1 MRRFNLLLG
10 ILLLWT
16 MFTSVGQAFADS
28 PDDINLIVGGK
39 MLSPDV
45 PPQII
50 HDRTMVPIRIISEEL
65 GAKVDWDLAQQKV
78 HISNGTS
85 DITMWVGKNTAKVN
99 GNDKSLDAPPLLKND
114 RTLVPIRFI
123 AETLGTTVGWEQDT
137 QTVYVNK
144 VYSFSTNG
152 NNIVNGAIY
161 QRGQDLYVPL
171 SKISSV
177 VSDFQ
182 LNGDQIVYQGQ
193 TISLNNEGKSLWNAR
208 KMDTGWVVPL
218 SVLENQLK
226 LGTSVNGLNIS
237 VSKQTAKLLS
247 INEENGHILIQ
258 TDHGVKPNDF
268 TLDTP
273 DRIVLDFPDTVLSD
287 SLQNSISFNNG
298 LGIVKSASNST
309 TSDQS
314 SIVREI
320 RLSQYSDNPAIVRVV
335 VELTQK
341 SKYQLKTGS
350 NTIDLSLEQSPVLP
364 SDPNADQ
371 PTNSQGS
378 VVVIDAGHG
387 GKDTGAVGATGDYE
401 KDITL
406 AIANMVTGDLKQD
419 GVKVIETRDDDSYPT
434 LQDRVDLANNSNAD
448 LFLSIHMNSFLPTA
462 HGTEIWY
469 DTPQS
474 SDFANTLHSHLIAA
488 TGFTDRG
495 VKSTGYYVIKN
506 TKMPS
511 SLVEV
516 GFITN
521 PTENSQLLNAD
532 FQQKVAKALADAI
545 NEYLT
550 THQK

>member
-16 MFTSVGQAFADS
+16 MFTAVGQAFADS
-28 PDDINLIVGGK
+28 SDDINLIVGGK

-45 PPQII
+45 PPLLV

-78 HISNGTS
+78 HISNGAS
-85 DITMWVGKNTAKVN
+85 DITMWVGKSTAKVN
-99 GNDKSLDAPPLLKND
+99 GKDKTLDAPPLLKND

-123 AETLGTTVGWEQDT
+123 AESMGTTVGWEQNT

-144 VYSFSTNG
+144 VYSLSTNG
-152 NNIVNGAIY
+152 NMLGNGGIY
-161 QRGQDLYVPL
+161 QRDQDLYVPL
-171 SKISSV
+171 ADISSV
-177 VSDFQ
+177 TSDFRI
-182 LNGDQIVYQGQ
+182 NGDQAIYRGQ
-193 TISLNNEGKSLWNAR
+193 TISLNTEGKTLWKAR

-218 SVLENQLK
+218 STLANQLK
-226 LGTSVNGLNIS
+226 LGTSVNGLKIS
-237 VSKQTAKLLS
+237 VVKQTTSLLS
-247 INEENGHILIQ
+247 IKEDNGHILIQ
-258 TDHGVKPNDF
+258 ADHQVKPNDF
-268 TLDTP
+268 VLDTP
-273 DRIVLDFPDTVLSD
+273 DRVVLDFPDTVISN
-287 SLQNSISFNNG
+287 SLRNSISFNNG
-298 LGIVKSASNST
+298 IGIVETASAST
-309 TSDQS
+309 TSGQS

-320 RLSQYSDNPAIVRVV
+320 RMSQYSDNPATVRVV

-341 SKYQLKTGS
+341 SKYHLTMSS
-350 NTIDLSLEQSPVLP
+350 NTIDLGLEQTPIQSTD
-364 SDPNADQ
+364 SNAGQ
-371 PTNSQGS
+371 ASGQGS

-387 GKDTGAVGATGDYE
+387 GKDTGAIGATGDNE
-401 KDITL
+401 KDLTL
-406 AIANMVTGDLKQD
+406 SIANLVTSDLQKD

-434 LQDRVDLANNSNAD
+434 LQDRVDLANNSNAN
-448 LFLSIHMNSFLPTA
+448 LFLSIHMNSFLPSA
-462 HGTEIWY
+462 HGTETWY

-474 SDFANTLHSHLIAA
+474 ADFANTLHSHLIAA

>member
-16 MFTSVGQAFADS
+16 MFTAVGQAFADS
-28 PDDINLIVGGK
+28 SDDINLIVGGK

-45 PPQII
+45 PPLLV

-78 HISNGTS
+78 HISNGAS
-85 DITMWVGKNTAKVN
+85 DITMWVGKSTAKVN
-99 GNDKSLDAPPLLKND
+99 GKDKTLDAPPLLKND

-123 AETLGTTVGWEQDT
+123 AESMGTTVGWEQNT

-144 VYSFSTNG
+144 VYSLSTNG
-152 NNIVNGAIY
+152 NMLGNGGIY
-161 QRGQDLYVPL
+161 QRDQDLYVPL
-171 SKISSV
+171 ADISSV
-177 VSDFQ
+177 TSDFRI
-182 LNGDQIVYQGQ
+182 NGDQAIYRGQ
-193 TISLNNEGKSLWNAR
+193 TISLNTEGKTLWKAR
-208 KMDTGWVVPL
+208 KMDTGWVIPL
-218 SVLENQLK
+218 STLANQLK
-226 LGTSVNGLNIS
+226 LGTSVNGLKIS
-237 VSKQTAKLLS
+237 VVKQTTSLLS
-247 INEENGHILIQ
+247 IKEDNGHILIQ
-258 TDHGVKPNDF
+258 ADHQVKPNDF
-268 TLDTP
+268 VLDTP
-273 DRIVLDFPDTVLSD
+273 DRVVLDFPDTVISN
-287 SLQNSISFNNG
+287 SLRNSISFNNG
-298 LGIVKSASNST
+298 IGIVETASAST
-309 TSDQS
+309 TSGQS

-320 RLSQYSDNPAIVRVV
+320 RMSQYSDNPATVRVV

-341 SKYQLKTGS
+341 SKYHLTMSS
-350 NTIDLSLEQSPVLP
+350 NTIDLGLEQTPIQSTD
-364 SDPNADQ
+364 SNAGQ
-371 PTNSQGS
+371 ASGQGS

-387 GKDTGAVGATGDYE
+387 GKDTGAIGATGDNE
-401 KDITL
+401 KDLTL
-406 AIANMVTGDLKQD
+406 SIANLVTSDLQKD

-434 LQDRVDLANNSNAD
+434 LQDRVDLANNSNAN
-448 LFLSIHMNSFLPTA
+448 LFLSIHMNSFLPSA
-462 HGTEIWY
+462 HGTETWY

-474 SDFANTLHSHLIAA
+474 ADFANTLHSHLIAA

>member
-16 MFTSVGQAFADS
+16 MFTAVGQAFADS
-28 PDDINLIVGGK
+28 SDDINLIVGGK

-45 PPQII
+45 PPLLV

-78 HISNGTS
+78 HISNEAS
-85 DITMWVGKNTAKVN
+85 DITMWVGKSTAKVN
-99 GNDKSLDAPPLLKND
+99 GKDKTLDAPPLLKND
-114 RTLVPIRFI
+114 RTLVPIRFV
-123 AETLGTTVGWEQDT
+123 AEAMGTTVGWEQNT

-144 VYSFSTNG
+144 VYSLSTNG
-152 NNIVNGAIY
+152 NMLGNGGIY
-161 QRGQDLYVPL
+161 QRDQDLYVPL
-171 SKISSV
+171 ANISSV
-177 VSDFQ
+177 TSDLR
-182 LNGDQIVYQGQ
+182 LNGDQAVYRGQ
-193 TISLNNEGKSLWNAR
+193 TISLNTEGQTLWKAR

-218 SVLENQLK
+218 STLANQLK

-237 VSKQTAKLLS
+237 VVKQTTNLLS
-247 INEENGHILIQ
+247 IKEDNGHILIQ
-258 TDHGVKPNDF
+258 TDHEVKPNDF
-268 TLDTP
+268 VLDTP
-273 DRIVLDFPDTVLSD
+273 DRVVLDFPDTVISD
-287 SLQNSISFNNG
+287 SLRNSMSFNNG
-298 LGIVKSASNST
+298 IGIVEAASASST
-309 TSDQS
+309 SGQS

-320 RLSQYSDNPAIVRVV
+320 RMSQYTDNPATVRVV

-341 SKYQLKTGS
+341 SKYHLTMSS
-350 NTIDLSLEQSPVLP
+350 NTIDLGLEQTPIQP
-364 SDPNADQ
+364 SDPNAGQ
-371 PTNSQGS
+371 ASGQGS

-387 GKDTGAVGATGDYE
+387 GKDTGAVGATGDNE
-401 KDITL
+401 KDLTL
-406 AIANMVTGDLKQD
+406 SIANLVTSDLQQD

-434 LQDRVDLANNSNAD
+434 LQDRVDLANNSNAN
-448 LFLSIHMNSFLPTA
+448 LFLSIHMNSFLPSA
-462 HGTEIWY
+462 HGTETWY

-474 SDFANTLHSHLIAA
+474 ADFANTLHSHLIAA